1 MLKRKITICCACSN
15 NSSVLL
21 SEKFEQE
28 QQVSKHA
35 VKYFILRFITR
46 IARADSGVYG
56 IAYDLS
62 KSPVPLLIPTV
73 WCHFK

>member
-1 MLKRKITICCACSN
+1 MGRFLVQVVNLGGLLAVLKRKITICCACSN

-35 VKYFILRFITR
+35 VKYFILRFI
-46 IARADSGVYG
+46 Y
-56 IAYDLS
+56 
-62 KSPVPLLIPTV
+62 
-73 WCHFK
+73 